1 MHKIL
6 KIDEVVELTKLSK
19 STIYLMA
26 RQGQFPAP
34 MKLGKRSSGFFEHEI
49 EAWMQDCSN
58 RRSANIQPMNTQGG
72 GNNA

>member
-6 KIDEVVELTKLSK
+6 KIDEVVELTRLSK

-26 RQGQFPAP
+26 RQGRFPAP
-34 MKLGKRSSGFFEHEI
+34 MKLGERSSGFFEHEI

-58 RRSANIQPMNTQGG
+58 KRSADFQSANTQGG
-72 GNNA
+72 A